1 MVANPKV
8 SFVILIYVVPL
19 PVDVT
24 FPFWSTCAILVFK
37 LLYVFAPAG
46 TVSVN
51 RLNPLLTLTLTFL
64 VSPMFGPNNKYFWST
79 SSLGLL
85 IHSTVNLLTVES
97 LPSSPFPLYPVVQTV
112 PSYLTKV
119 VWYPLEDTNMTSSK
133 FPPVAPANTCFGT
146 F

>member
-1 MVANPKV
+1 M
-8 SFVILIYVVPL
+8 
-19 PVDVT
+19 
-24 FPFWSTCAILVFK
+24 
-37 LLYVFAPAG
+37 FAPAG

-112 PSYLTKV
+112 PSALTAAA
-119 VWYPLEDTNMTSSK
+119 WSLAADISTT
-133 FPPVAPANTCFGT
+133 PVNWFAYMSTT
-146 F
+146 